1 MVFDDI
7 IIGSG
12 LSALAVAIGLP
23 RGRRI
28 LVLAGPAEGRLIE
41 YPQAR
46 GVPCQ
51 YLGHGG
57 LGNYWH
63 GVIPFL
69 GDQSVES
76 SSREDFKALLAE
88 FYPAAAADLSVTEP
102 ALFIPRAPIRPQPH
116 WAGLQQSRN
125 LTLTP
130 GSASLITLQ
139 DNGAVVEAE
148 GERHEGRRVWCCAGA
163 LETPRLLAR
172 SLGEAMAT
180 GFVSDHVIV
189 SLGLAPRTQ
198 EIVPN
203 VRRGGDGYWLKPMTC
218 PERDILMTARPARFS
233 FARLDSGI
241 ERRAVF
247 GLPTRSIL
255 GRLMK
260 APDPGL
266 ISEALFNKFGLFPQA
281 AAYNIYAQLR
291 VRDAYALDVA
301 NAHFTVRQEAILEAT
316 DNARQI
322 AAKSLPG
329 MQPSRRRE
337 LYIPG
342 IHLHRTV
349 DKQAALSAGILSETS
364 PLQIADASILDDIGG
379 AHHSFGMMLSAWKR
393 ARNTG

>member
-148 GERHEGRRVWCCAGA
+148 GERHEGGCGA
-163 LETPRLLAR
+163 
-172 SLGEAMAT
+172 
-180 GFVSDHVIV
+180 
-189 SLGLAPRTQ
+189 APAH
-198 EIVPN
+198 
-203 VRRGGDGYWLKPMTC
+203 WKP
-218 PERDILMTARPARFS
+218 PDFW
-233 FARLDSGI
+233 
-241 ERRAVF
+241 RAVWVK
-247 GLPTRSIL
+247 PWPPVS
-255 GRLMK
+255 
-260 APDPGL
+260 
-266 ISEALFNKFGLFPQA
+266 
-281 AAYNIYAQLR
+281 
-291 VRDAYALDVA
+291 
-301 NAHFTVRQEAILEAT
+301 
-316 DNARQI
+316 
-322 AAKSLPG
+322 
-329 MQPSRRRE
+329 
-337 LYIPG
+337 
-342 IHLHRTV
+342 
-349 DKQAALSAGILSETS
+349 S
-364 PLQIADASILDDIGG
+364 PI
-379 AHHSFGMMLSAWKR
+379 M
-393 ARNTG
+393 